1 MRPSTLSLM
10 TDEERQLL
18 ENTARS
24 LLRVIEQQKDT
35 VAGIEAALLEIYR
48 AQFTTDNR
56 KHETLARLK
65 LTLKVLEAEG
75 QGVNFLGEFIRKLEP
90 RKLQSAV
97 PAGPHS

>member
-1 MRPSTLSLM
+1 M

-24 LLRVIEQQKDT
+24 LLRVIDQQKDT
-35 VAGIEAALLEIYR
+35 VAGMEAALLEIYR
-48 AQFTTDNR
+48 AQFTTDHR

-75 QGVNFLGEFIRKLEP
+75 QGADFLREFIHKLEP
-90 RKLQSAV
+90 WK
-97 PAGPHS
+97 P

>member
-1 MRPSTLSLM
+1 MRPSALSLM

-24 LLRVIEQQKDT
+24 LLRVMEEHKDA

-56 KHETLARLK
+56 KHETVARLK
-65 LTLKVLEAEG
+65 LNLKILEAEG
-75 QGVNFLGEFIRKLEP
+75 RGANFLSEFIRKLEP
-90 RKLQSAV
+90 WK
-97 PAGPHS
+97 P